1 MADFIN
7 FEVDIVGNSD
17 QDGEFSNISD
27 SNSLKS
33 FIDNEEVNTDV
44 NFYRHFKNIE
54 TDIEQTLKDEY
65 NNGLHDV
72 ENFEEISNLCES
84 SEDELE
90 IDNFK
95 NSEQSRKKIHEN
107 LFPKTNCEQEKE
119 HNQFFRAILYAI
131 RFDKINKKEICE
143 KTDFQNVIDKNLEK
157 SA

>member
-7 FEVDIVGNSD
+7 FEVDVVGNSD
-17 QDGEFSNISD
+17 HDNEFSNISD

-44 NFYRHFKNIE
+44 NFYCHFNNIK

-84 SEDELE
+84 SED
-90 IDNFK
+90 
-95 NSEQSRKKIHEN
+95 
-107 LFPKTNCEQEKE
+107 
-119 HNQFFRAILYAI
+119 
-131 RFDKINKKEICE
+131 
-143 KTDFQNVIDKNLEK
+143 
-157 SA
+157 